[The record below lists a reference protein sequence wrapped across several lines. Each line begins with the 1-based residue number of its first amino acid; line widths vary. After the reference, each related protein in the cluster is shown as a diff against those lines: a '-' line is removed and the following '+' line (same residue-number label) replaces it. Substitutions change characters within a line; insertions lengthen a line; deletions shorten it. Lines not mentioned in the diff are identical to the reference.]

1 MHTRNRREHVSSHR
15 IPALAIAAVFL
26 VAACGDTAPTRGPAT
41 VAPTGSGT
49 VAPSSPGASVA
60 AGTPGPVATAT
71 PAAADV
77 AASFSRVLA
86 DATFSATMAVDGSS
100 RIGSTTTITSG
111 TLDLNG
117 RRSHLVATHRTGGK
131 TSKDNLVNDG
141 VSLYRS
147 TYGLWFAAGP
157 SPGDDLAAAIR
168 LLTAEARDLGIET
181 RDGQAL
187 HHLSIPPPP
196 ILAAALHLP
205 TKAVSKVAPT
215 ADAWTLEDG
224 TPVVISLGA
233 TWTQVLARKTVHGT
247 TRLDLTLSGV
257 GSDVPIP
264 DIGQLWTLHTSKLYH
279 YRIASPDDWEVKPG
293 NKKFLDAYYGFDA
306 RTVYAY
312 RFSAHGFSLNQFSSL
327 LMRRPS
333 DVTGFSA
340 VKVHSNKAAKLGT
353 NRARVVELTGKYQGA
368 RHHWIIYFAV
378 RAGYVY
384 WVELRTDTAT
394 TAADRAIA
402 AQFAATFSVR

>member
-1 MHTRNRREHVSSHR
+1 MS
-15 IPALAIAAVFL
+15 ALAIATVLL
-26 VAACGDTAPTRGPAT
+26 VAACGDTAPTPGPAT
-41 VAPTGSGT
+41 VAPTGSGS
-49 VAPSSPGASVA
+49 PSSPGTSAPPA
-60 AGTPGPVATAT
+60 ATSGPVATAT
-71 PAAADV
+71 PVAVDV
-77 AASFSRVLA
+77 PASFSRVMA
-86 DATFSATMAVDGSS
+86 DVSFSASMTVHGTS
-100 RIGSTTTITSG
+100 RIGSTTTTTSG
-111 TLDLNG
+111 TLSLNG
-117 RRSHLVATHRTGGK
+117 LRSHLVATHRTAGK
-131 TSKDNLVNDG
+131 TSKVNLVNDG

-147 TYGLWFAAGP
+147 SYGLWFAAGQ
-157 SPGDDLAAAIR
+157 SPDDDLAAAIR
-168 LLTAEARDLGIET
+168 GLSTGVQDLGIET

-187 HHLSIPPPP
+187 HHLSIPPPST
-196 ILAAALHLP
+196 LAAALDLP

-233 TWTQVLARKTVHGT
+233 TWDQVVARKTVHGT

-312 RFSAHGFSLNQFSSL
+312 RFSAHGFSLKRFSSL
-327 LMRRPS
+327 LMQRPS
-333 DVTGFSA
+333 DVTGFTA

-353 NRARVVELTGKYQGA
+353 NRARLVEITGKYQGA
-368 RHHWIIYFAV
+368 RHHWIVYFAV
-378 RAGYVY
+378 KGGYIY

-394 TAADRAIA
+394 TRADRAIA
-402 AQFAATFSVR
+402 AQFAASFSVR